1 MKKAFT
7 VLELIFVIV
16 VIGILAGLAIPR
28 LFPVIDTAKIK
39 KAQSQVSAIRAS
51 IGNAYSKNIISG
63 NDKCPELEK
72 NINDNKLFENILT
85 YPISTTATDVKW
97 KLDSND
103 TNKTVYTVA
112 IGDMNTT
119 FTYKKNTSE
128 NCSFKCKSSDE
139 LCKKIEQRQ

>member
-7 VLELIFVIV
+7 ILELIFVIV

-72 NINDNKLFENILT
+72 NTSDNKLFENILT
-85 YPISTTATDVKW
+85 YPLSTNATDVKW
-97 KLDSND
+97 KFDSND
-103 TNKTVYTVA
+103 TNKTVYTV
-112 IGDMNTT
+112 IVGDMNTT
-119 FTYKKNTSE
+119 FTYEKNTSE
-128 NCSFKCKSSDE
+128 NCPFDCNTSNK
-139 LCKKIEQRQ
+139 LCKKIEQIQ

>member
-72 NINDNKLFENILT
+72 NTSDNKLFENILT
-85 YPISTTATDVKW
+85 YPLSTTATDVKW
-97 KLDSND
+97 KFDSND
-103 TNKTVYTVA
+103 TNKTVYTVT

-119 FTYKKNTSE
+119 FTYEKNTSE
-128 NCSFKCKSSDE
+128 NCPFKCKSSDE